1 MARPDREAG
10 CIVSRF
16 NQTCHRRQVTSEE
29 QIMTTQEPTRAASWL
44 KVAGIGAVFAIVF
57 AACSSGGGTAAPASQ
72 PAASEAP
79 QSAAPG
85 SAGAP
90 ASAGAGGGDLF
101 VAINKAADQQYF
113 IDLQTSFK
121 AKIEELGG
129 TAATFDA
136 KDQAELG
143 VNLVNDAI
151 SQGAKG
157 IAITVPD
164 QAIGPAIAKAAADA
178 GIPLIATDDP
188 IEDEAGNPI
197 PFVGFDGTDMGN
209 KVGEEAGRLLTES
222 GWLTDGSVVGML
234 AVEKQDLSVCELRTE
249 AQKEKVA
256 AAGLAADR
264 IYDVAS
270 GATVDTANTAAGPV
284 ITAHPDVTK
293 WVVTGCNDESVL
305 GAMNALTAAG
315 VAPADIIGVGLGAYE
330 ACRPWAAGQDT
341 GFKAALFISGLDV
354 GAAAAEVLYNN
365 VVNGAE
371 IPPTTVAKT
380 TIVGPDNYK
389 DVMDATSIANCG
401 G

>member
-1 MARPDREAG
+1 MDNVKQPRL
-10 CIVSRF
+10 SRAIALGAIAILAVGAC
-16 NQTCHRRQVTSEE
+16 TGGASA
-29 QIMTTQEPTRAASWL
+29 PPSAAS
-44 KVAGIGAVFAIVF
+44 
-57 AACSSGGGTAAPASQ
+57 AS
-72 PAASEAP
+72 PAAASASP
-79 QSAAPG
+79 SAASSPSASAAG
-85 SAGAP
+85 SASGEN
-90 ASAGAGGGDLF
+90 LF

-113 IDLQTSFK
+113 IDLQTAFK
-121 AKIEELGG
+121 DKITELGG
-129 TAATFDA
+129 TAASFDA

-164 QAIGPAIAKAAADA
+164 QAIGPAVAKAASDA

-209 KVGEEAGRLLTES
+209 KVGDEAGRLLQEA

-249 AQKEKVA
+249 AQKAKVA
-256 AAGLAADR
+256 EAGLAEDQ
-264 IYDVAS
+264 IYDVPS
-270 GATVDTANTAAGPV
+270 GATVDTANTASGPV

-305 GAMNALTAAG
+305 GAINALAAAG
-315 VAPADIIGVGLGAYE
+315 VAPADIIAVGLGAYE

-365 VVNGAE
+365 VVNGEE
-371 IPPTTVAKT
+371 IPATTVAKT
-380 TIVGPDNYK
+380 TIVAPDTYE
-389 DVMDATSIANCG
+389 DVMDDTSIANCG

>member
-1 MARPDREAG
+1 
-10 CIVSRF
+10 
-16 NQTCHRRQVTSEE
+16 
-29 QIMTTQEPTRAASWL
+29 MTTDRTQSVSWR
-44 KVAGIGAVFAIVF
+44 KVAALSAAFAIAF
-57 AACSSGGGTAAPASQ
+57 AACSSTGATPSASTAAPSGSAAAPSGGGT
-72 PAASEAP
+72 
-79 QSAAPG
+79 
-85 SAGAP
+85 
-90 ASAGAGGGDLF
+90 GDAQLF

-113 IDLQTSFK
+113 IDLQTSFVE
-121 AKIEELGG
+121 KIEELGG
-129 TAATFDA
+129 TAEKYDA

-151 SQGAKG
+151 SKGAKG

-164 QAIGPAIAKAAADA
+164 QAIGPAIAKAAKDA

-249 AQKEKVA
+249 AQKAKVQ
-256 AAGLAADR
+256 AAGVAADR

-293 WVVTGCNDESVL
+293 WIVTGCNDESVL
-305 GAMNALTAAG
+305 GAMNALAAAG

-330 ACRPWAAGQDT
+330 ACRPWAAGQES
-341 GFKAALFISGLDV
+341 GFKSALFISGLDV
-354 GAAAAEVLYNN
+354 GSAAAEVLYNN

-371 IPPTTVAKT
+371 IPAMTVAKT
-380 TIVGPDNYK
+380 TIVTADTYK
-389 DVMDATSIANCG
+389 DVLDATSIANCG

>member
-1 MARPDREAG
+1 
-10 CIVSRF
+10 
-16 NQTCHRRQVTSEE
+16 
-29 QIMTTQEPTRAASWL
+29 MTTDRTRSASWRR
-44 KVAGIGAVFAIVF
+44 VAALSATFAIAF
-57 AACSSGGGTAAPASQ
+57 AACSGAGATPPASTPPATGASPSTGGGT
-72 PAASEAP
+72 
-79 QSAAPG
+79 
-85 SAGAP
+85 
-90 ASAGAGGGDLF
+90 GDKPLF

-113 IDLQTSFK
+113 IDLQTSFVS
-121 AKIEELGG
+121 KIEKLGG
-129 TAATFDA
+129 SAEKYDA

-151 SQGAKG
+151 SKGAKG

-164 QAIGPAIAKAAADA
+164 QAIGPAIAKAAKDA

-188 IEDEAGNPI
+188 IKDDAGNPI

-209 KVGEEAGRLLTES
+209 KVGDEAGRLLKQA

-249 AQKEKVA
+249 AQKAKVK
-256 AAGLAADR
+256 AAGLPADR

-270 GATVDTANTAAGPV
+270 GATVDTANTASGPV

-305 GAMNALTAAG
+305 GAINALAAAG
-315 VAPADIIGVGLGAYE
+315 VAPTNIIGVGLGAYE
-330 ACRPWAAGQDT
+330 ACRPWAAGQDS

-354 GAAAAEVLYNN
+354 GSAAAEVLYNA
-365 VVNGAE
+365 VVKGAK
-371 IPPTTVAKT
+371 IPAMTVANT
-380 TIVGPDNYK
+380 TIVTAATYK

>member
-1 MARPDREAG
+1 
-10 CIVSRF
+10 
-16 NQTCHRRQVTSEE
+16 
-29 QIMTTQEPTRAASWL
+29 MTTDRTRSASWRKIAAL
-44 KVAGIGAVFAIVF
+44 SAAFAIAF
-57 AACSSGGGTAAPASQ
+57 AACSSTGATPSASSSSAPSTAPSGGGT
-72 PAASEAP
+72 
-79 QSAAPG
+79 
-85 SAGAP
+85 
-90 ASAGAGGGDLF
+90 GDKPLF

-113 IDLQTSFK
+113 IDLQTSFVS
-121 AKIEELGG
+121 KIEELGG
-129 TAATFDA
+129 TAEKYDA

-151 SQGAKG
+151 SKGAKG
-157 IAITVPD
+157 ISITVPD
-164 QAIGPAIAKAAADA
+164 QAIGPAIAKAAKDA

-188 IEDEAGNPI
+188 IEDDAGNPI

-209 KVGEEAGRLLTES
+209 KVGDEAGRLLKES

-249 AQKEKVA
+249 AQKAKVQ
-256 AAGLAADR
+256 AAGLPADR

-270 GATVDTANTAAGPV
+270 GATVDTANTASGPV

-293 WVVTGCNDESVL
+293 WIVTGCNDESVL
-305 GAMNALTAAG
+305 GAINALAAAG
-315 VAPADIIGVGLGAYE
+315 VAPANIIGVGLGAYE
-330 ACRPWAAGQDT
+330 ACRPWAAAQDS

-354 GAAAAEVLYNN
+354 GSAAAEVLYNA

-371 IPPTTVAKT
+371 IPAMTVANT
-380 TIVGPDNYK
+380 TIVTADTYK

>member
-1 MARPDREAG
+1 
-10 CIVSRF
+10 
-16 NQTCHRRQVTSEE
+16 
-29 QIMTTQEPTRAASWL
+29 MTTDLTRSASRR
-44 KVAGIGAVFAIVF
+44 KVAAISAAFAIAF
-57 AACSSGGGTAAPASQ
+57 AACTSTGGTASPS
-72 PAASEAP
+72 
-79 QSAAPG
+79 
-85 SAGAP
+85 AP
-90 ASAGAGGGDLF
+90 ASAQPSAGAAAAGGAGDKKLF

-113 IDLQTSFK
+113 IDLQSAFV

-129 TAATFDA
+129 TAEKYDA

-151 SQGAKG
+151 SKGAAA

-178 GIPLIATDDP
+178 GIPLVATDDP
-188 IEDEAGNPI
+188 IEDEAGKPI

-209 KVGEEAGRLLTES
+209 KVGDEAGRLLKES

-234 AVEKQDLSVCELRTE
+234 AVEKQDLTVCELRTE
-249 AQKEKVA
+249 AQKAKVQ
-256 AAGLAADR
+256 AAGLPADR

-270 GATVDTANTAAGPV
+270 GATVDTANSASGPV

-305 GAMNALTAAG
+305 GAINALTAAG

-330 ACRPWAAGQDT
+330 ACRPWSASQES
-341 GFKAALFISGLDV
+341 GFKSALFISGLDV

-365 VVNGAE
+365 VVNGAA
-371 IPPTTVAKT
+371 IPPMTVAKT
-380 TIVGPDNYK
+380 TIVTPDNYK
-389 DVMDATSIANCG
+389 DVMDPTSIANCG

>member
-1 MARPDREAG
+1 
-10 CIVSRF
+10 
-16 NQTCHRRQVTSEE
+16 
-29 QIMTTQEPTRAASWL
+29 MTTDRTRSASWR
-44 KVAGIGAVFAIVF
+44 KVAALSAAFAIAF
-57 AACSSGGGTAAPASQ
+57 AACSSTGATPSASSSSAPSTAPSGGGT
-72 PAASEAP
+72 
-79 QSAAPG
+79 
-85 SAGAP
+85 
-90 ASAGAGGGDLF
+90 GDKPLF

-113 IDLQTSFK
+113 IDLQTSFVS
-121 AKIEELGG
+121 KIEELGG
-129 TAATFDA
+129 TAEKYDA

-151 SQGAKG
+151 SKGAKG
-157 IAITVPD
+157 ISITVPD
-164 QAIGPAIAKAAADA
+164 QSIGPAIAKAAKDA

-188 IEDEAGNPI
+188 IEDDAGNPI

-209 KVGEEAGRLLTES
+209 KVGDEAGRLLKES

-249 AQKEKVA
+249 AQKAKVQ
-256 AAGLAADR
+256 AAGLPADR

-270 GATVDTANTAAGPV
+270 GATVDTANTASGPV

-293 WVVTGCNDESVL
+293 WIVTGCNDESVL
-305 GAMNALTAAG
+305 GAINALAAAG
-315 VAPADIIGVGLGAYE
+315 VAPANIIGVGLGAYE
-330 ACRPWAAGQDT
+330 ACRPWAAAQDS

-354 GAAAAEVLYNN
+354 GSAAAEVLYNA

-371 IPPTTVAKT
+371 IPAMTVANT
-380 TIVGPDNYK
+380 TIVTADTYK

>member
-1 MARPDREAG
+1 
-10 CIVSRF
+10 
-16 NQTCHRRQVTSEE
+16 
-29 QIMTTQEPTRAASWL
+29 MTTEDRTRSATWW
-44 KVAGIGAVFAIVF
+44 KVAALGTTFAMAF
-57 AACSSGGGTAAPASQ
+57 AACSGTGGTAAPTTGGAT
-72 PAASEAP
+72 AP
-79 QSAAPG
+79 PTTAPTTGGESAAPG
-85 SAGAP
+85 
-90 ASAGAGGGDLF
+90 GDKPLF

-113 IDLQTSFK
+113 IDLQTAFIE
-121 AKIEELGG
+121 KIEELGG
-129 TAATFDA
+129 TAEKFDA

-151 SQGAKG
+151 SKGAKG

-178 GIPLIATDDP
+178 GIPLVATDDP

-209 KVGEEAGRLLTES
+209 KVGEEAGRLLKES

-249 AQKEKVA
+249 AQKAQLE
-256 AAGLAADR
+256 AAGLPADR

-270 GATVDTANTAAGPV
+270 GATVDTANTASGPV

-293 WVVTGCNDESVL
+293 WIATGCNDESVL
-305 GAMNALTAAG
+305 GAINALAAAG
-315 VAPADIIGVGLGAYE
+315 VLPADIIGVGLGAYE
-330 ACRPWAAGQDT
+330 ACRPWAASQDS

-365 VVNGAE
+365 VVNGDE
-371 IPPTTVAKT
+371 IPAMTVAKT
-380 TIVGPDNYK
+380 TIVSPDNYT

>member
-1 MARPDREAG
+1 
-10 CIVSRF
+10 
-16 NQTCHRRQVTSEE
+16 
-29 QIMTTQEPTRAASWL
+29 MTTQDRTRRASWL
-44 KVAGIGAVFAIVF
+44 KVAALGATFAIAF
-57 AACSSGGGTAAPASQ
+57 AACSSTGGSAAPSTGGEASQ
-72 PAASEAP
+72 PPAAS
-79 QSAAPG
+79 
-85 SAGAP
+85 
-90 ASAGAGGGDLF
+90 GGDDKPLF

-113 IDLQTSFK
+113 IDLQTAFVEM
-121 AKIEELGG
+121 IEELGG
-129 TAATFDA
+129 TAEKYDA

-151 SQGAKG
+151 SKGAKG

-209 KVGEEAGRLLTES
+209 KVGEEAGRLLQES

-249 AQKEKVA
+249 AQKDKVE
-256 AAGLAADR
+256 AAGLPADR

-305 GAMNALTAAG
+305 GAINALTAAG

-330 ACRPWAAGQDT
+330 ACRPWAAGQES
-341 GFKAALFISGLDV
+341 GFKSALFISGLDV

-365 VVNGAE
+365 VVNGEE

-380 TIVGPDNYK
+380 TIVTPETYT
-389 DVMDATSIANCG
+389 DVMDDTSIANCG

>member
-1 MARPDREAG
+1 
-10 CIVSRF
+10 
-16 NQTCHRRQVTSEE
+16 
-29 QIMTTQEPTRAASWL
+29 MTTMDGTRVASGL
-44 KVAGIGAVFAIVF
+44 KVAAIGAAFAIAL

-72 PAASEAP
+72 PATSEAP
-79 QSAAPG
+79 ESA
-85 SAGAP
+85 AP
-90 ASAGAGGGDLF
+90 ASAGAGGGGDLF

-113 IDLQTSFK
+113 IDLQSAFK

-178 GIPLIATDDP
+178 NIPLIATDDP

-197 PFVGFDGTDMGN
+197 PFVGFDGTDMGT
-209 KVGEEAGRLLTES
+209 KVGEEAGRLLTEA

-305 GAMNALTAAG
+305 GAINALTAAG

-330 ACRPWAAGQDT
+330 ACRPWAAGQDS
-341 GFKAALFISGLDV
+341 GFKSALFISGLDV

-365 VVNGAE
+365 VVNGE
-371 IPPTTVAKT
+371 PIPPTTVAKT
-380 TIVGPDNYK
+380 TIVTPDTYT
-389 DVMDATSIANCG
+389 DVMDPTSITNCG

>member
-1 MARPDREAG
+1 
-10 CIVSRF
+10 
-16 NQTCHRRQVTSEE
+16 
-29 QIMTTQEPTRAASWL
+29 MTTQEPTRAASWL

-79 QSAAPG
+79 QSAAPASG
-85 SAGAP
+85 GAP

-129 TAATFDA
+129 TAAVFDA

-234 AVEKQDLSVCELRTE
+234 AVEKQDLSVCVQRTD
-249 AQKEKVA
+249 AEKAAVQ
-256 AAGLAADR
+256 AAGVAADR
-264 IYDVAS
+264 IYPVSGGGAVDVAQA
-270 GATVDTANTAAGPV
+270 ATGPV
-284 ITAHPDVTK
+284 VTAHPDVTK
-293 WVVTGCNDESVL
+293 WIIAGCNDESVL
-305 GAMNALTAAG
+305 GAINALSSAG

-341 GFKAALFISGLDV
+341 GFKGALFISGLDV
-354 GAAAAEVLYNN
+354 GAAAAQVLYDN
-365 VVNGAE
+365 VVNGKPL
-371 IPPTTVAKT
+371 PPTTVANT

-389 DVMDATSIANCG
+389 DVMDPTSIANCG

>member
-1 MARPDREAG
+1 
-10 CIVSRF
+10 
-16 NQTCHRRQVTSEE
+16 
-29 QIMTTQEPTRAASWL
+29 MTTHAPTRSARGLKLAA
-44 KVAGIGAVFAIVF
+44 IGAIFAVAF
-57 AACSSGGGTAAPASQ
+57 SACSSTGGTTAAPATS
-72 PAASEAP
+72 
-79 QSAAPG
+79 
-85 SAGAP
+85 AP
-90 ASAGAGGGDLF
+90 ASVAPSASSGGAGGDKPLF

-113 IDLQTSFK
+113 IDLQSAFVS
-121 AKIEELGG
+121 KIEELGG
-129 TAATFDA
+129 SAEKYDA

-151 SQGAKG
+151 SKGAKG

-164 QAIGPAIAKAAADA
+164 QAIGPAIAKAAKDA

-188 IEDEAGNPI
+188 IEDEAGNAI

-209 KVGEEAGRLLTES
+209 KVGEEAGRLLKES

-234 AVEKQDLSVCELRTE
+234 AVEKQDLTVCELRTE
-249 AQKEKVA
+249 AQKAKVQE
-256 AAGLAADR
+256 AGLAADR

-270 GATVDTANTAAGPV
+270 GATVDTANSASGPV

-305 GAMNALTAAG
+305 GAINALAAAG

-330 ACRPWAAGQDT
+330 ACRPWAAGQDS

-371 IPPTTVAKT
+371 IPATTVAKT
-380 TIVGPDNYK
+380 TIVSPDTYK
-389 DVMDATSIANCG
+389 DVMDATSIKNCG